1 VFLLGP
7 GSAEGC
13 ELIAG
18 GPFSLRIGAS
28 GVLDVDFT
36 VPSRGNCFQMQTGG
50 WVRPGTYAIGIGC
63 HACEVAYFRV
73 TTGSPRRPSAFAQ
86 PRSSSVG
93 NMMPATPSRTSIAGC
108 FGR

>member
-36 VPSRGNCFQMQTGG
+36 VLRDRYRLPRLRGR
-50 WVRPGTYAIGIGC
+50 VLPGDHGITEETIGLC
-63 HACEVAYFRV
+63 A
-73 TTGSPRRPSAFAQ
+73 
-86 PRSSSVG
+86 
-93 NMMPATPSRTSIAGC
+93 ATL
-108 FGR
+108 